1 LLLLVVLVRVVVVH
15 VEGVED
21 VVEVAPGAA
30 VGLVV
35 ALWGVLFSVEVVD
48 LLLSWVVL
56 RRDVDVVLDGG
67 VDGLWL
73 VVGVLVLVVVGDSVR
88 LGSVWDVDWGGGLWE
103 DVSEGE
109 LVESEFRLSLVSVND
124 SGIALSSNIRAV
136 AVVTDDSVDSFVVV
150 VIVVV
155 NVVVFLLVVGV
166 VLLLVV

>member
-1 LLLLVVLVRVVVVH
+1 V
-15 VEGVED
+15 
-21 VVEVAPGAA
+21 
-30 VGLVV
+30 
-35 ALWGVLFSVEVVD
+35 
-48 LLLSWVVL
+48 
-56 RRDVDVVLDGG
+56 
-67 VDGLWL
+67 
-73 VVGVLVLVVVGDSVR
+73 
-88 LGSVWDVDWGGGLWE
+88 DVDWGGGLWE

-150 VIVVV
+150 FVVV

>member
-1 LLLLVVLVRVVVVH
+1 V
-15 VEGVED
+15 
-21 VVEVAPGAA
+21 
-30 VGLVV
+30 
-35 ALWGVLFSVEVVD
+35 
-48 LLLSWVVL
+48 
-56 RRDVDVVLDGG
+56 
-67 VDGLWL
+67 
-73 VVGVLVLVVVGDSVR
+73 
-88 LGSVWDVDWGGGLWE
+88 DVDWGGGLWE

-109 LVESEFRLSLVSVND
+109 LVESKLRLSLVSVND